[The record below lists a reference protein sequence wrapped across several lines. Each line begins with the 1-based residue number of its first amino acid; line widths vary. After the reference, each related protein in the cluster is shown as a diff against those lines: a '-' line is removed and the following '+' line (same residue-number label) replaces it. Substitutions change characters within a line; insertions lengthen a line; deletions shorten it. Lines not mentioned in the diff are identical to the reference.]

1 MREIVEQIEALDLKA
16 TEWRVAMR
24 LLHQADANGRVQM
37 SREACIL
44 LCGVNVWGAASRL
57 LCKLAGHSLIG
68 WYSDAGGVLV
78 YFPQWPRADS
88 ARPEPP
94 PPPPPPVDL
103 AGLLQALTQQTRQNG
118 ALLTLL
124 TELARQIGALVQAGL
139 GEQMGDAPNPR
150 GTRQNGAPLE
160 PEQADAPSAAD
171 ADEPTTRQNGAERAE
186 AARIARQIGALCAQ
200 EWRET
205 RQIGAAMAPGARQIG
220 AFSHTG
226 ARAHSLSVCLSD
238 PLSSDLKPTDR
249 QTDQATGSLARANA
263 GFSQE
268 NECPSGN
275 LAVQAQPEGSG
286 PIPPV
291 APAPLPAGIEPE
303 LALGLLRDRAVNLP
317 QRDAQAVAT
326 AYPFWQIRDCVF
338 HFVHGRDGG
347 EFRSPRI
354 MLTWLAEWD
363 EWMIPPV
370 SEADQASEL
379 FQRYLLPAERQAQA
393 EEERR
398 RAAWLAEAEAAQA
411 EDQRPERAE
420 TSHVGVPAADATAA
434 ETAAWQTVLD
444 DVRLGLPNPRALDG
458 VRLVRVAGDTWF
470 VQADSWVQ
478 ARLGHKLER
487 ALRTIQAGAQLQWM
501 EVER

>member
-94 PPPPPPVDL
+94 PPPPPVDL
-103 AGLLQALTQQTRQNG
+103 AGLLQALTEQTRQNG

-124 TELARQIGALVQAGL
+124 TDLARQIGALVQAGL
-139 GEQMGDAPNPR
+139 GERIGDAPNQR
-150 GTRQNGAPLE
+150 ETRQIGAPLE
-160 PEQADAPSAAD
+160 PDEADVSNTAD
-171 ADEPTTRQNGAERAE
+171 ADETATRQNGAERAE
-186 AARIARQIGALCAQ
+186 SARIARQNGAHTAQ

-205 RQIGAAMAPGARQIG
+205 RQNG

-226 ARAHSLSVCLSD
+226 ARAPSLSVCLSD
-238 PLSSDLKPTDR
+238 PLPSDLKPTDR
-249 QTDQATGSLARANA
+249 QTDQGTGSLARADA
-263 GFSQE
+263 AFSQE
-268 NECPSGN
+268 NHF
-275 LAVQAQPEGSG
+275 
-286 PIPPV
+286 
-291 APAPLPAGIEPE
+291 PAGIEPE

-317 QRDAQAVAT
+317 QRDAHAVAT
-326 AYPFWQIRDCVF
+326 AYPFWRIRDCVF

-398 RAAWLAEAEAAQA
+398 RAAWVTEAEAAQA
-411 EDQRPERAE
+411 EDQRPESTEPAHARAQMPE
-420 TSHVGVPAADATAA
+420 ATEA

-444 DVRLGLPNPRALDG
+444 DVRVGLPNPRALDG
-458 VRLVRVAGDTWF
+458 ARLVRVAEGTWF

-487 ALRTIQAGAQLQWM
+487 ALRTVQAGAQLQWM
-501 EVER
+501 EDER

>member
-37 SREACIL
+37 SREATIL

-78 YFPQWPRADS
+78 YFPQWPRADA

-103 AGLLQALTQQTRQNG
+103 AGLLQALTEQTRQNG

-124 TELARQIGALVQAGL
+124 TDLARQIGALVQAGL
-139 GEQMGDAPNPR
+139 SERMGDAPNQR
-150 GTRQNGAPLE
+150 ATRQNGAPLE
-160 PEQADAPSAAD
+160 PEPADAPSAAD
-171 ADEPTTRQNGAERAE
+171 ADETTARHFGAMRAE
-186 AARIARQIGALCAQ
+186 SARIARQNGAHTAQ

-205 RQIGAAMAPGARQIG
+205 RQIG

-238 PLSSDLKPTDR
+238 PLPSDLKPTDR
-249 QTDQATGSLARANA
+249 QTDQGTGSLARAGA
-263 GFSQE
+263 AFSQE
-268 NECPSGN
+268 NHF
-275 LAVQAQPEGSG
+275 
-286 PIPPV
+286 
-291 APAPLPAGIEPE
+291 PAGIEPE

-338 HFVHGRDGG
+338 HFVHGRAKG

-354 MLTWLAEWD
+354 MLTWLVAWD

-370 SEADQASEL
+370 SAADQASEL

-420 TSHVGVPAADATAA
+420 RPPVRVPDADATAA

-444 DVRLGLPNPRALDG
+444 AVRLGLPNPRALDG

-487 ALRTIQAGAQLQWM
+487 ALRTVQAGTQLQWV